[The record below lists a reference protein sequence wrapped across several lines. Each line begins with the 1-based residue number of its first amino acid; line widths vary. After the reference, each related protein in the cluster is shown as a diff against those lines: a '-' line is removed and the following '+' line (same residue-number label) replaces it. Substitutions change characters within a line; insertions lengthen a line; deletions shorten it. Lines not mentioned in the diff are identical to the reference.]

1 MSIKHCGDA
10 ALFLVLAHNFNFNF
24 IFPGYDVVWIIV
36 GNNCVLEKE
45 MFISLLQRNKYKSSL
60 DAVEVFIIM

>member
-1 MSIKHCGDA
+1 MSIKSCGDA
-10 ALFLVLAHNFNFNF
+10 ALFLVLAHNFNFKY

-36 GNNCVLEKE
+36 GNNCVFEEE

-60 DAVEVFIIM
+60 DAVNVFIVI